1 MQKEAN
7 IFIGLMS
14 GTSLDGADAVA
25 CRFIDDKVEFLA
37 HAHLPYPLPLRKSL
51 LSLLT
56 SAADEINRCGHAG
69 LQLARFYAQVIQKL
83 LVQAQLKVSDIRAIG
98 VHGQTI
104 RHCPESGFTVQL
116 NNPALLAEL
125 TDIDVIA
132 DFRSRDMAAGGEGA
146 PLVPAF
152 HACIFSAPAPRAIV
166 NIGGIANITLLNKG
180 KILGFDC
187 GPGNTLMDT
196 WVQKHCGLLFD
207 ENGRW
212 AMKGKVNDSL
222 LNALLSDPYF
232 SRKPPK
238 STGREYFNEKWLFE
252 RYPALSSLA
261 PQDVQ
266 RTLATLTAKG
276 ILNAIDDVQPQ
287 TLELFVC
294 GGGALNPLLI
304 EELKQG
310 PYLVSST
317 AALGVD
323 PMHVESMA
331 FAWLAYRFI
340 NKKAGNLPAVTRAR
354 GERILGALYP
364 AH

>member
-1 MQKEAN
+1 MQKSSD
-7 IFIGLMS
+7 IFIGVMS

-25 CRFIDDKVEFLA
+25 CRFKGNDVQFLS
-37 HAHLPYPLPLRKSL
+37 HAHLPYSVSLRKAL
-51 LSLLT
+51 LSLL
-56 SAADEINRCGHAG
+56 SSGEDEINRCGRTAI
-69 LQLARFYAQVIQKL
+69 QLAHFYAKVVDKL
-83 LVQAQLKVSDIRAIG
+83 LTQMNLSADEVNAIG

-104 RHCPESGFTVQL
+104 RHCPDSGFTVQL
-116 NNPALLAEL
+116 NHPALLAEL
-125 TDIDVIA
+125 TGIDVIA

-152 HACIFSAPAPRAIV
+152 HACVFSGDAPRAIV
-166 NIGGIANITLLNKG
+166 NIGGIANITLLNG
-180 KILGFDC
+180 KDILGFDC
-187 GPGNTLMDT
+187 GPGNTLMDI

-212 AMKGKVNDSL
+212 AMKGKVIPEL
-222 LNALLSDPYF
+222 LEALLADSYF

-252 RYPALSSLA
+252 RYPLLTDLA

-266 RTLATLTAKG
+266 RTLVRLTVRG
-276 ILNAIDDVQPQ
+276 ILDAIDKTQPQ
-287 TLELFVC
+287 TEELFVC
-294 GGGALNPLLI
+294 GGGALNPLLMQ
-304 EELKQG
+304 ELEKG
-310 PYLVSST
+310 HYRVSST
-317 AALGVD
+317 ARLGVD

-331 FAWLAYRFI
+331 FAWLAFRFV

>member
-1 MQKEAN
+1 MNLTN

-25 CRFIDDKVEFLA
+25 CQIENEQIQFLG
-37 HAHLPYPLPLRKSL
+37 HAHQPYSTSLRKSL

-56 SAADEINRCGHAG
+56 SGSDEINRCGQAG
-69 LQLARFYAQVIQKL
+69 IQLAHFYSEVIEKL
-83 LVQAQLKVSDIRAIG
+83 LNELHLKANDICAVG

-104 RHCPESGFTVQL
+104 RHCPELGFTVQL

-125 TDIDVIA
+125 CGIDVIA

-152 HACIFSAPAPRAIV
+152 HANIFSGDRPRAIV
-166 NIGGIANITLLNKG
+166 NIGGIANVTLLNG
-180 KILGFDC
+180 SRVLGFDC
-187 GPGNTLMDT
+187 GPGNTLMDV

-212 AMKGKVNDSL
+212 AMKGNVHEPL
-222 LNALLSDPYF
+222 LEACLTDPYF
-232 SRKPPK
+232 PRKPPK
-238 STGREYFNEKWLFE
+238 STGREYFNEKWLLDRF
-252 RYPALSSLA
+252 PMLNSLA
-261 PQDVQ
+261 PEDVQ
-266 RTLATLTAKG
+266 RTLLDLTARG
-276 ILNAIDDVQPQ
+276 ILEAISQTQPD
-287 TLELFVC
+287 TEEVFVC
-294 GGGALNPLLI
+294 GGGALNPLLMRQ
-304 EELKQG
+304 LRKG
-310 PYLVSST
+310 PYRVRST

-364 AH
+364 AF

>member
-1 MQKEAN
+1 MHKSSD

-25 CRFIDDKVEFLA
+25 CRFKDSSVEFLS
-37 HAHLPYPLPLRKSL
+37 HAHLPYSVSLRKSL
-51 LSLLT
+51 LSLLKPGE
-56 SAADEINRCGHAG
+56 DEINRCGRTSI
-69 LQLARFYAQVIQKL
+69 QLAHFYAKVIDKL
-83 LVQAQLKVSDIRAIG
+83 LTQMNLSADEVNAIG

-116 NNPALLAEL
+116 NHPALLAEL
-125 TDIDVIA
+125 TGIDVIA

-152 HACIFSAPAPRAIV
+152 HACVFSGDAPRAIV
-166 NIGGIANITLLNKG
+166 NIGGIANITLLNG
-180 KILGFDC
+180 KDVLGFDC
-187 GPGNTLMDT
+187 GPGNTLMDI

-212 AMKGKVNDSL
+212 AMKGKVIPEL
-222 LNALLSDPYF
+222 LEALLADPYF

-238 STGREYFNEKWLFE
+238 STGREYFNEKWLLE
-252 RYPALSSLA
+252 RYPLLSDLA

-266 RTLATLTAKG
+266 RTLVRLTVRG
-276 ILNAIDDVQPQ
+276 ILDAIDKTQPQ
-287 TLELFVC
+287 TEELFVC
-294 GGGALNPLLI
+294 GGGALNPLLMQ
-304 EELKQG
+304 ELEKG
-310 PYLVSST
+310 HYRVSST
-317 AALGVD
+317 ARLGVD

-331 FAWLAYRFI
+331 FAWLAFRFV

>member
-1 MQKEAN
+1 MQKKSD

-25 CRFIDDKVEFLA
+25 CRLSHEQITFLA
-37 HAHLPYPLPLRKSL
+37 HAYLPYPISLRKSL
-51 LSLLT
+51 LDLLT
-56 SAADEINRCGHAG
+56 PGADEITRSGQVA
-69 LQLARFYAQVIQKL
+69 LQLARFYAQLVQKL
-83 LVQAQLKVSDIRAIG
+83 LDTMHCQSSDIAAIG

-104 RHCPESGFTVQL
+104 RHYPHLGFTVQL
-116 NNPALLAEL
+116 NNPALIAEL
-125 TDIDVIA
+125 TGIDVIA

-152 HACIFSAPAPRAIV
+152 HANIFSGPALRAIV
-166 NIGGIANITLLNKG
+166 NIGGIANVTLLNGEKVS
-180 KILGFDC
+180 GFDC

-207 ENGRW
+207 EDARW
-212 AMKGKVNDSL
+212 ARKGT
-222 LNALLSDPYF
+222 LNAELLQACLSDPYF

-238 STGREYFNEKWLFE
+238 STGREYFNESWLLKRF
-252 RYPALSSLA
+252 PSLA
-261 PQDVQ
+261 SLPPEDVQ
-266 RTLATLTAKG
+266 RTLATLTAQT
-276 ILNAIDDVQPQ
+276 ILSSVERTQPD
-287 TLELFVC
+287 TKELFVC

-304 EELKQG
+304 EELRKG
-310 PYLVSST
+310 PYSVQST
-317 AALGVD
+317 AVLGVD

-364 AH
+364 AG

>member
-1 MQKEAN
+1 MQKEAT
-7 IFIGLMS
+7 IFVGLMS

-25 CRFIDDKVEFLA
+25 CRIAEDKVEFLS
-37 HAHLPYPLPLRKSL
+37 HAHLPYPVSLRKSL
-51 LSLLT
+51 LSLL
-56 SAADEINRCGHAG
+56 SPGEDEINRSG
-69 LQLARFYAQVIQKL
+69 LVGIQLARFYAQVVQKL
-83 LVQAQLKVSDIRAIG
+83 LTQTQLKPTDIRAIG

-125 TDIDVIA
+125 TNIDVIA

-152 HACIFSAPAPRAIV
+152 HASLFSCSVPRAIV
-166 NIGGIANITLLNKG
+166 NIGGIANITLLNGQKV
-180 KILGFDC
+180 LGFDC

-207 ENGRW
+207 EDGLW
-212 AMKGKVNDSL
+212 AMKGKVNNSL
-222 LNALLSDPYF
+222 LEALLNDPYF
-232 SRKPPK
+232 ARKPPK
-238 STGREYFNEKWLFE
+238 STGREYFNENWMQE
-252 RYPALSSLA
+252 RYPNLTKLA
-261 PQDVQ
+261 AQDVQ
-266 RTLATLTAKG
+266 RTLATLTTKA
-276 ILNAIDDVQPQ
+276 ILNAIESVQPETQ
-287 TLELFVC
+287 ELFVC

-304 EELKQG
+304 KELKKS
-310 PYLVSST
+310 PYRVSST
-317 AALGVD
+317 DSLGVD

-331 FAWLAYRFI
+331 FAWLAYRFT

-364 AH
+364 AC

>member
-1 MQKEAN
+1 MSRRSD

-25 CRFIDDKVEFLA
+25 CQFKADRVQFLG
-37 HAHLPYPLPLRKSL
+37 HEHLSYNLSLRKAL

-56 SAADEINRCGHAG
+56 SGPDEINRCGQTAI
-69 LQLARFYAQVIQKL
+69 QLAHFYSQVVKRLLAKL
-83 LVQAQLKVSDIRAIG
+83 NLTSQDIAAIG

-104 RHCPESGFTVQL
+104 RHCPQLGFTVQL

-125 TDIDVIA
+125 TNIDVIA

-152 HACIFSAPAPRAIV
+152 HACIFSGDSPRAIV
-166 NIGGIANITLLNKG
+166 NIGGIANVTLLKE
-180 KILGFDC
+180 KTVLGFDC
-187 GPGNTLMDT
+187 GPGNTLMDV

-212 AMKGKVNDSL
+212 ASKGRIVG
-222 LNALLSDPYF
+222 ALLEACLTDPYF
-232 SRKPPK
+232 KRKPPK
-238 STGREYFNEKWLFE
+238 STGREYFNENWLLE
-252 RYPALSSLA
+252 RFPLLPSLN
-261 PQDVQ
+261 PEDVQ
-266 RTLATLTAKG
+266 RTLIALTAQG
-276 ILNAIDDVQPQ
+276 ILSAIAQTQPD
-287 TLELFVC
+287 TKELFVC
-294 GGGALNPLLI
+294 GGGALNPLLMQ
-304 EELKQG
+304 ELQKG
-310 PYLVSST
+310 PYGVFST
-317 AALGVD
+317 SVLGVD

-331 FAWLAYRFI
+331 FAWLAYRFA

-364 AH
+364 AY